1 MAYQP
6 PNPKPAKGSL
16 KRQKAKAARAESKV
30 VKATRALTV
39 LRDGYC
45 LVASRLP
52 ASISVLLGPCAG
64 PSEWAHIGRLRR
76 CFTRGLPPE
85 VRHTT
90 VGSGQMCQRHH
101 AMYDLHEFDIT
112 TDAHAGMDG
121 AIAIVR
127 RKAA

>member
-1 MAYQP
+1 MLK
-6 PNPKPAKGSL
+6 PNVKPAKGTH
-16 KRQKAKAARAESKV
+16 KRQKAKAGRVESKV
-30 VKATRALTV
+30 EKATRALTV
-39 LRDGYC
+39 LRDGHC
-45 LVASRLP
+45 VVATRLP
-52 ASISVLLGPCAG
+52 ASIAVLLGPCEG

-90 VGSGQMCQRHH
+90 VGSGQLCHKHH
-101 AMYDLHEFDIT
+101 RAYDAHAFDIS

-127 RKAA
+127 RRAA